1 MLLLA
6 AQMPG
11 KHIMHF
17 TLIPVNSLE
26 TIATETQY
34 QASQEKKKKLL
45 SIAVIIDN
53 HSSVQNKINLISI
66 VINEHKYFSILRWLG
81 QEKQRV

>member
-1 MLLLA
+1 MLPLA

-17 TLIPVNSLE
+17 TLMPVNSLE

-34 QASQEKKKKLL
+34 QASQEKTLL
-45 SIAVIIDN
+45 SIAIIIDN
-53 HSSVQNKINLISI
+53 QFSMKNKINLISI
-66 VINEHKYFSILRWLG
+66 VINEQKYFSILRWFG

>member
-34 QASQEKKKKLL
+34 QASQEKKLL

-53 HSSVQNKINLISI
+53 QFSMKNKINLISI
-66 VINEHKYFSILRWLG
+66 VINEQKYFSILRWFG

>member
-1 MLLLA
+1 MLPLA

-17 TLIPVNSLE
+17 TLMPVNSLE

-34 QASQEKKKKLL
+34 QASQEKKAIKHCCY
-45 SIAVIIDN
+45 N
-53 HSSVQNKINLISI
+53 RQSVF
-66 VINEHKYFSILRWLG
+66 Y
-81 QEKQRV
+81 EK

>member
-1 MLLLA
+1 MLPLA

-17 TLIPVNSLE
+17 TLMPVNSLE
-26 TIATETQY
+26 TITTETQY
-34 QASQEKKKKLL
+34 QASQEKTLL

-53 HSSVQNKINLISI
+53 QFSMKNKINLISI
-66 VINEHKYFSILRWLG
+66 VINEQKYFSILRWFG

>member
-1 MLLLA
+1 MLPLA

-17 TLIPVNSLE
+17 TLMPVNSLE

-34 QASQEKKKKLL
+34 QASQEKTLL

-53 HSSVQNKINLISI
+53 QFSMKNKINLISI
-66 VINEHKYFSILRWLG
+66 VINEQKYFSILRWFG
-81 QEKQRV
+81 QEIQRV

>member
-1 MLLLA
+1 MLPLA

-17 TLIPVNSLE
+17 TLMPVNSLE

-34 QASQEKKKKLL
+34 QASQEKTLL
-45 SIAVIIDN
+45 SIVVIIDN
-53 HSSVQNKINLISI
+53 QFSMKNKINLISI
-66 VINEHKYFSILRWLG
+66 VINEQKYFSILRWFG

>member
-1 MLLLA
+1 MLPLA

-17 TLIPVNSLE
+17 TLMPVNSLE

-34 QASQEKKKKLL
+34 QASQEKTLL

-53 HSSVQNKINLISI
+53 QFSMKNKINLISI
-66 VINEHKYFSILRWLG
+66 VINEHKYFSILRWFG

>member
-17 TLIPVNSLE
+17 TLMPVNSLE

-34 QASQEKKKKLL
+34 QASQEKKLL

-53 HSSVQNKINLISI
+53 QFSVKNKINLISI
-66 VINEHKYFSILRWLG
+66 VINEQKYFSILRWFG

>member
-1 MLLLA
+1 MLPLA

-17 TLIPVNSLE
+17 TLMPVNSLE

-34 QASQEKKKKLL
+34 QASQEKTLL

-53 HSSVQNKINLISI
+53 QFSVKNKINLISI
-66 VINEHKYFSILRWLG
+66 VINEQKYFSILRWFG

>member
-1 MLLLA
+1 MLPLA

-34 QASQEKKKKLL
+34 QASQEKTLL

-53 HSSVQNKINLISI
+53 QFSMKNKINLISI
-66 VINEHKYFSILRWLG
+66 VINEQKYFSILRWFG

>member
-1 MLLLA
+1 MLPLA

-17 TLIPVNSLE
+17 TLMPVNSLE

-34 QASQEKKKKLL
+34 QASQEKTLL

-53 HSSVQNKINLISI
+53 QFSMKNKINLISI
-66 VINEHKYFSILRWLG
+66 VINEQKYFSILRWFG